1 MLALEQSVES
11 NLLAPGGGASDRS
24 DPPPLATGLDM
35 VQLGLHIKRNYDDD
49 DSIVIAI

>member
-11 NLLAPGGGASDRS
+11 NLLAPGGASDRS

-35 VQLGLHIKRNYDDD
+35 VQLGLQIKRNYDDD
-49 DSIVIAI
+49 DSIIIAI